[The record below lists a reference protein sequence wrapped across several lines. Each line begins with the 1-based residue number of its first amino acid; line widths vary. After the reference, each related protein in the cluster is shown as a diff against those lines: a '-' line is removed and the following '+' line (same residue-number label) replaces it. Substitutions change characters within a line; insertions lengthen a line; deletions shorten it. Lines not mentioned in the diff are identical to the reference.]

1 MQAFLIEY
9 TQRDSP
15 WHRMDP
21 RWKLAG
27 TLLSCVA
34 VVLLQTLPGA
44 AAALVGVLALLATGK
59 LPWRWYTVR
68 LGSVA
73 VFLALFAILLPLTMP
88 GEDWRLGPVGLS
100 ANGANLAL
108 LISLRALAIVALTL
122 FLLATTPLE
131 TTLHA
136 ARALHCPGLAI
147 QLLLLTYRY
156 VYLFSDELSKLRI
169 ALRLRG
175 YRNRVSAHS
184 YRTIGHVTGTLLV
197 RSYERAE
204 RVSQA
209 MRCRGFDGQFRSL
222 RTFQTG
228 LGDLVK
234 FAGLL
239 ALAAGLPWIIEA
251 VWRMTEKGTL
261 F

>member
-27 TLLSCVA
+27 ITLCCIA
-34 VVLLQTLPGA
+34 VVLLQTVPGA
-44 AAALVGVLALLATGK
+44 ITALAAAFVLLATAR
-59 LPWRWYTVR
+59 LPWRWFAAR
-68 LGSVA
+68 LGGVA
-73 VFLALFAILLPLTMP
+73 LFLLLFAILLPLTMP
-88 GEDWRLGPVGLS
+88 GNDWYIGPVAISAQGLFV
-100 ANGANLAL
+100 AT
-108 LISLRALAIVALTL
+108 LICVKALAVVALTL
-122 FLLATTPLE
+122 FLLATAPLE
-131 TTLHA
+131 TTLQA
-136 ARALHCPGLAI
+136 ARRLHVPGLAI

-156 VYLFSDELSKLRI
+156 VFLFSDELGKLRI

-175 YRNRVSAHS
+175 YRNRASAHS

-197 RSYERAE
+197 RSFERAE

-222 RTFQTG
+222 RSFETSAADTAKWG
-228 LGDLVK
+228 ILVILG
-234 FAGLL
+234 
-239 ALAAGLPWIIEA
+239 AGLPWLAEIIA
-251 VWRMTEKGTL
+251 RMSENL
-261 F
+261 PVS

>member
-1 MQAFLIEY
+1 MQAYLVEY
-9 TQRDSP
+9 TQRDSL

-27 TLLSCVA
+27 VLAGLVA
-34 VVLLQTLPGA
+34 VVLLQTLPA
-44 AAALVGVLALLATGK
+44 VAVALIAGLVLLASAR
-59 LPWRWYTVR
+59 LPWQWYAAR

-73 VFLALFAILLPLTMP
+73 LFLILFAVVLPLTMS
-88 GEDWRLGPVGLS
+88 GDDWHVGPIAIS
-100 ANGANLAL
+100 ASGLAL
-108 LISLRALAIVALTL
+108 ATKIAIKALAVVALTL
-122 FLLATTPLE
+122 FLLATAPLE

-136 ARALHCPGLAI
+136 AHALRFPGLAS

-156 VYLFSDELSKLRI
+156 VYLFGDELGKLRI

-175 YRNRVSAHS
+175 YRNRVTGHS

-209 MRCRGFDGQFRSL
+209 MRCRGFDGRFRSL
-222 RTFQTG
+222 RTFRTERADVVG
-228 LGDLVK
+228 C
-234 FAGLL
+234 AILL
-239 ALAAGLPWIIEA
+239 ALTIGLPWLVEIA
-251 VWRMTEKGTL
+251 WYVGAFTKV